1 MPPVTTPRRGYQ
13 AVQVRYLLLSPEHM
27 PPAGLP
33 IIGRVVAGAPMLIV
47 KHLARDP
54 KLHRL

>member
-1 MPPVTTPRRGYQ
+1 
-13 AVQVRYLLLSPEHM
+13 M